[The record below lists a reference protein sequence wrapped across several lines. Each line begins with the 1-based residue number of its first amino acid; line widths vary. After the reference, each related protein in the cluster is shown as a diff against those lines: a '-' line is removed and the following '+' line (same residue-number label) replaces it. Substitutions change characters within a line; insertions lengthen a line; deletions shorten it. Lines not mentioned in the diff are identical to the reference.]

1 MKPFWIDLATHDLA
15 GSSAF
20 YREVFGWELID
31 DEIAELDGRPVAAFM
46 DTVDES
52 GEALA
57 PTAWGVSLE
66 VADLDKTAAKVEAA
80 GGSVEF
86 GPVDDSLHCL
96 DATGA
101 YVVFTVPGDF
111 PGTAADVRCELLA
124 RDYVGAQDFYSRV
137 LGSEPVEIRD
147 ARGLPI
153 EAGSTW
159 MVGFVVP
166 DLEATVPRV
175 REAGGSVVSESAG
188 RAEIADP
195 QGATFMLLT

>member
-66 VADLDKTAAKVEAA
+66 VADLDQTAAKVEAA

-101 YVVFTVPGDF
+101 YVVFTSPGDF

-124 RDYVGAQDFYSRV
+124 RDYIAAQAFYADV

-159 MVGFVVP
+159 MVGFAVS
-166 DLEATVPRV
+166 DLEAAAERV
-175 REAGGSVVSESAG
+175 RAAGGTVVSVDSD

>member
-15 GSSAF
+15 GAAAF

-31 DEIAELDGRPVAAFM
+31 GEIAELDGRPVAAFM
-46 DTVDES
+46 NTIDES

-57 PTAWGVSLE
+57 PTAWGVSFG
-66 VADLDKTAAKVEAA
+66 VADLDDVGAKVESA

-101 YVVFTVPGDF
+101 YVVFTAPGDF

-124 RDYVGAQDFYSRV
+124 RDYVGAQSFYADV
-137 LGSEPVEIRD
+137 LGDGAEIRD

-159 MVGFVVP
+159 RVCFVVP
-166 DLEATVPRV
+166 SVAEAVERV
-175 REAGGSVVSESAG
+175 RAAGGTVVSADAD
-188 RAEIADP
+188 RAEVADP
-195 QGATFMLLT
+195 QGAPFVLLT

>member
-15 GSSAF
+15 GAVAF

-31 DEIAELDGRPVAAFM
+31 GEIAELDGRPVAAFM

-66 VADLDKTAAKVEAA
+66 VADLEKTAAKVEAA

-101 YVVFTVPGDF
+101 YVVFTAPGDF
-111 PGTAADVRCELLA
+111 AGTAAEVRSELLA

-137 LGSEPVEIRD
+137 LGSGTAGVRD

-159 MVGFVVP
+159 RVCFVVP
-166 DLEATVPRV
+166 SVDEAVERV
-175 REAGGSVVSESAG
+175 RAAGGTVVSVDPD
-188 RAEIADP
+188 RAEVADP
-195 QGATFMLLT
+195 QGAAFVLLT